1 MCIHILNTFLFVSK
15 KGMKDYPMML
25 YQACVNPYNS
35 DFDSQLSMLM
45 PIGSID
51 RNQFLSSSIVKIR
64 QRTLNSWFDDTEKN
78 KLREKRALAS

>member
-15 KGMKDYPMML
+15 KGMKEYPMML

-45 PIGSID
+45 PNLGLSVENFLGVNSNKQGLGLGVKAHS
-51 RNQFLSSSIVKIR
+51 RSGQSLQFPE
-64 QRTLNSWFDDTEKN
+64 T
-78 KLREKRALAS
+78 